1 MADDARKKNMSWT
14 ALRGLS
20 HCGGATL
27 RLVALLGFGLML
39 GACTKCDVP
48 AWQHS
53 STGDAPVACHD
64 SPAPQ

>member
-1 MADDARKKNMSWT
+1 MADAARTMSWT
-14 ALRGLS
+14 APRRGLS
-20 HCGGATL
+20 HCGVAML

-48 AWQHS
+48 TWQHS
-53 STGDAPVACHD
+53 SSGDAPVACHD